1 MYLTIL
7 ILPFLGSFIA
17 GFMGRKIGVF
27 GAYFITCT
35 CLFISSILA
44 SIAFYE
50 VGLSGSPVT
59 INLASWIDLGDLTV
73 SWEFNF
79 DQLTVSMLLPVLFIS
94 FLIHVYSISYMA
106 EDPHNQRFFSYLS
119 LFTFFMLIL
128 VSGAN
133 FLVMFVGQLFSA

>member
-7 ILPFLGSFIA
+7 ILPLLGSFIA

-79 DQLTVSMLLPVLFIS
+79 DQLTVSMLIPVFIYIFFNPCILYFLYGWRSSQPTIFFLFIFIH
-94 FLIHVYSISYMA
+94 FLYV
-106 EDPHNQRFFSYLS
+106 NFSKWC
-119 LFTFFMLIL
+119 
-128 VSGAN
+128 
-133 FLVMFVGQLFSA
+133 